1 MNHVYMVECQ
11 DEAVLH
17 ANAFYPPDGPSRL
30 CPACFGWSRE
40 WYSSPFTFGMY
51 LAVLAKARV
60 ARSDVVGYVVMP
72 VRVADR
78 LDELGVIGARRRVC
92 VEFGTQAELAGY
104 FPIPSLAAQPEGLA
118 GPVCEVCERA
128 RLNEVFAVR
137 LQSHL
142 VAGGLGVVM
151 DTEGRMY
158 LTDRAATQ
166 ASADLRR
173 MSVRLR
179 KIAAVMEPTTEPAIT
194 LETVPK
200 LRDRCW

>member
-1 MNHVYMVECQ
+1 
-11 DEAVLH
+11 
-17 ANAFYPPDGPSRL
+17 
-30 CPACFGWSRE
+30 
-40 WYSSPFTFGMY
+40 MY

-128 RLNEVFAVR
+128 RLKEVFAVR